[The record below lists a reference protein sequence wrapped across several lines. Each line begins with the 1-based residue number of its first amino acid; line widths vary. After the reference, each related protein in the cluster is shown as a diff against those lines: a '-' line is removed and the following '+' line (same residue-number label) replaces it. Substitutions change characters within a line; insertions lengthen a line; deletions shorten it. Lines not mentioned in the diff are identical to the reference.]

1 MNTLLVQGA
10 GIPRAEMQCYDPD
23 DDGEATPVETVVP
36 WDPDG
41 GDDDRRRFEG
51 EELLFLNQDE
61 WDLIDDMIAWR
72 VPLTGIGSRCAHIAG
87 DIRSLKWGVA
97 GPNQDLPVYFRPPPA
112 TGGTF
117 IIFPGE

>member
-1 MNTLLVQGA
+1 MNTLLVQGV

-23 DDGEATPVETVVP
+23 DDGDTTPVETVVP

-51 EELLFLNQDE
+51 EELLFLDG
-61 WDLIDDMIAWR
+61 DGRRRRATDG
-72 VPLTGIGSRCAHIAG
+72 VGSRCAWTPLTATDRLPKADGLPLHTL
-87 DIRSLKWGVA
+87 IRSRGI
-97 GPNQDLPVYFRPPPA
+97 PCRPAPA